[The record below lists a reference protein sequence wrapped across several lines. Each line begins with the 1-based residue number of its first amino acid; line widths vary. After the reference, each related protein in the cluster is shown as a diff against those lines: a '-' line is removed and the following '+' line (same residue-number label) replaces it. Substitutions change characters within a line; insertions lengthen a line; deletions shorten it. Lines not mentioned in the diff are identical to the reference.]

1 MESASTVAIY
11 HGKATS
17 AVHLYEII
25 DYPMK
30 ALVLTGKDVNTLANF
45 VSEVSLTLHDN
56 NTAYSLLIS
65 NNGTKVFL
73 FPQVKLVDL
82 QCFLC
87 KLFLFQQPIRG

>member
-1 MESASTVAIY
+1 
-11 HGKATS
+11 
-17 AVHLYEII
+17 
-25 DYPMK
+25 MK
-30 ALVLTGKDVNTLANF
+30 ALVFTGKDVNTLANF

-87 KLFLFQQPIRG
+87 KLFCFSKQ